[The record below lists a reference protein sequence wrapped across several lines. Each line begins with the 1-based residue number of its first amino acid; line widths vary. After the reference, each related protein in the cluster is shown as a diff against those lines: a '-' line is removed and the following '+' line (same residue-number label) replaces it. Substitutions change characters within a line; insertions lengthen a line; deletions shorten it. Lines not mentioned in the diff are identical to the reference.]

1 MIETRQIR
9 TTKRTRTKKKEEATP
24 TAVSAEKRMQLKE
37 LDQFI
42 DGVLAQA
49 GEEFLEDFRQL
60 AGE

>member
-1 MIETRQIR
+1 MIEIRQIR
-9 TTKRTRTKKKEEATP
+9 PSKGRKTKNEEEAAP
-24 TAVSAEKRMQLKE
+24 TAVSAEKKKKLKE

-42 DGVLAQA
+42 EGVLAQA

>member
-1 MIETRQIR
+1 MNETRQIR
-9 TTKRTRTKKKEEATP
+9 ATKRTRTKKKEEAAP
-24 TAVSAEKRMQLKE
+24 TVVSAEKKIKLKE

-42 DGVLAQA
+42 EGVLAQA